1 MADIT
6 IANMY
11 FADRDEDGKTG
22 FVPLGPLYLTAV
34 LEQEGFQ
41 VDFRDYLV
49 EGVKYDDPVK
59 AESILAF
66 LEGSADIL
74 ACGCSSC
81 TLPVVIHALEKL
93 KLKNPRRTLILG
105 GIGPTGV
112 AGEILEHFPWIDLVI
127 QGEGE
132 RTIVELMQRLE
143 SGRDLKDVKGIVYRE
158 GKEICINPRRERIRD
173 LDELPFPAYHHID
186 LDNYT
191 RTGLISARGCPFRC
205 TFCDVAPFWGRDQ
218 YYTRSIGSVLEEVRL
233 LKEEY
238 HQEMV
243 TLFDETF
250 PISRRRVKEFCRGLK
265 ESKLNVRWTCS
276 ARISPMSEALL
287 REMKEAD
294 CFMVFY
300 GVESG
305 SDRVLK
311 QTKKGYTRQQ
321 AEQVIDTSLKYLF
334 VNAFFMWGF
343 PFETMADFHQTLA
356 FVDQTAKKGVI
367 PVVHIVNS
375 LPLSEL
381 YIRYKDNL
389 GFSPKLYEDS
399 LLMRHPEIVALIESH
414 PHIFPGFYHCDP
426 LILEKY
432 HIARQRGMA
441 HNLITLDSLNQQYAS
456 YYAEGG

>member
-34 LEQEGFQ
+34 LEQNGYQ

-59 AESILAF
+59 VENILSF
-66 LEGSADIL
+66 LEGSAGIL
-74 ACGCSSC
+74 ALGCSSC
-81 TLPVVIHALEKL
+81 TLPVVIYALEKL
-93 KLKNPRRTLILG
+93 KLRNPHRTLILG

-112 AGEILEHFPWIDLVI
+112 AGEILENFPWIDMVI

-143 SGRDLKDVKGIVYRE
+143 SGRDLEDVKGIVYRQ
-158 GKEICINPRRERIRD
+158 GKEIRLNPRRERIRD

-218 YYTRSIGSVLEEVRL
+218 YYTRSIRSVLAEVRL
-233 LKEEY
+233 LKEAY
-238 HQEMV
+238 HQELV

-250 PISRRRVKEFCRGLK
+250 PISRRRVMEFCRGLK
-265 ESKLNVRWTCS
+265 EAKLDVRWTCS
-276 ARISPMSEALL
+276 ARISPMSEELL
-287 REMKEAD
+287 REMKDAN

-311 QTKKGYTRQQ
+311 RTKKGYSRQQ

-334 VNAFFMWGF
+334 VNSFFMWGF
-343 PFETMADFHQTLA
+343 PFETMADFYETLA

-381 YIRYKDNL
+381 YIQYKDRL
-389 GFSPKLYEDS
+389 KFSRELYEDS
-399 LLMRHPEIVALIESH
+399 LLMRHAEIVALIERY
-414 PHIFPGFYHCDP
+414 PRVFPGFYHCDP
-426 LILEKY
+426 LILKKY
-432 HIARQRGMA
+432 RIAKQRGLA
-441 HNLITLDSLNQQYAS
+441 HNLITLDSLNQEYAS